1 MRVETPL
8 QYAAVEHGWAEQ
20 TRRVLTRDLLVR
32 AACAQPAERQALL
45 FRALHLN
52 LSLVGTVADGFGLT
66 TSQCCQ
72 VEHGALE
79 ALAHALRSF
88 DPFRDEDFADF
99 AVPVVEQQIVAQL
112 PMVSART
119 GRASRR

>member
-8 QYAAVEHGWAEQ
+8 QNAAVEHGWAEQ

-52 LSLVGTVADGFGLT
+52 LSLVGTVADDLGLAAP
-66 TSQCCQ
+66 QRCQ
-72 VEHGALE
+72 IEHGALD
-79 ALAHALRSF
+79 ALAQALRSF
-88 DPFRDEDFADF
+88 DPFGDEDFADF
-99 AVPVVEQQIVAQL
+99 AVLVVEQQIVAQL
-112 PMVSART
+112 PVVSARR
-119 GRASRR
+119 GPASRR